1 MIVVADDQYRLA
13 CTLLKN
19 RSSFCSFATCRDSTK
34 LPDGLLSCTMLYCV
48 LARSLRHSRLEQ
60 SASVSVS
67 AASSAEE

>member
-34 LPDGLLSCTMLYCV
+34 LQMGCLAALCYCV